1 MVGATNRRVK
11 LNLLFDLDGT
21 LTDPFDGITRSLQHA
36 VAHFDVAVPPQEAL
50 MSYIG
55 PPLRK
60 TLPALIGSEDP
71 AMVEHALRLYRERF
85 SAVGWCENRVYDGIP
100 ALLDGLVD
108 AGHRLFVCTAK
119 PVGFA
124 RRIVEYFELAR
135 HFEAVYGSELDGRY
149 EDKGELIG
157 LILQQHGLL
166 PAASLMIGDRD
177 NDIMAA
183 RKARVG
189 CIGVTWGY
197 GDATEL
203 APADAL
209 CHAPAELPA
218 VIARLTA

>member
-1 MVGATNRRVK
+1 MLNATSWRVE

-36 VAHFDVAVPPQEAL
+36 AAHFDVAVPPQRAL
-50 MSYIG
+50 ASYIG

-71 AMVEHALRLYRERF
+71 ALVEHALRLYRERF

-100 ALLDGLVD
+100 ALLNTLAD

-124 RRIVEYFELAR
+124 RRIVEHFELAR
-135 HFEAVYGSELDGRY
+135 YFDAIYGSELDGRY

-157 LILQQHGLL
+157 LILREHGLQ

-177 NDIMAA
+177 NDILAA

-197 GDATEL
+197 GDTAEL
-203 APADAL
+203 APADAM
-209 CHAPAELPA
+209 CHEPAELPA
-218 VIARLTA
+218 VIARLAT